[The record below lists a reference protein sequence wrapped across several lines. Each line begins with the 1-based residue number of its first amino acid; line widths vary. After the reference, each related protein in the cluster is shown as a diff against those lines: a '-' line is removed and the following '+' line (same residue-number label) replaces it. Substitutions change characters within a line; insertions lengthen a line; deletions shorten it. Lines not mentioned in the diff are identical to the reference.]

1 MAAHRP
7 VWLLDEPQAALDVAS
22 TRLLEIAIASH
33 LASGGLAIVSTHLDL
48 ALPDAQV
55 LELGKPGAVQ
65 RVRGAGERGM
75 NAFLALLS
83 RDLRLAVRQ
92 GSAVGTALGFY
103 LVAVAIIPLGLG
115 PDLNLLS
122 RIAPG
127 ILWISFL
134 LSAVLSVD
142 ALFQED
148 RDDGSL
154 DALVLGPLPAEL
166 IAASKSVA
174 HWVTTCVPLIAVTPL
189 AGLLLNIQAE
199 ALPKLLAALLA
210 GTVGVSFVAGAGQ
223 HSRWACGKGR
233 CCYRSSFCRF
243 SSPS

>member
-1 MAAHRP
+1 
-7 VWLLDEPQAALDVAS
+7 
-22 TRLLEIAIASH
+22 
-33 LASGGLAIVSTHLDL
+33 
-48 ALPDAQV
+48 
-55 LELGKPGAVQ
+55 
-65 RVRGAGERGM
+65 M

-83 RDLRLAVRQ
+83 RDLRLAIRQ

-103 LVAVAIIPLGLG
+103 LVAVSIIPLGLG

-154 DALVLGPLPAEL
+154 DALVIGPLPAEL
-166 IAASKSVA
+166 IAASKSLA
-174 HWVTTCVPLIAVTPL
+174 HWVTTCLPLIVVTPL
-189 AGLLLNIQAE
+189 AGLLLNIE
-199 ALPKLLAALLA
+199 ATSLPKLLVALLA
-210 GTVGVSFVAGAGQ
+210 GTTGISFIAGAGAALTLGL
-223 HSRWACGKGR
+223 RKGALLLPLLILPLFTPFLIFGVGAM
-233 CCYRSSFCRF
+233 SASPGAFEQSILLLSALSVF
-243 SSPS
+243 SVAAMPFAAALALRLGLE